1 MLGVSKPCVTGVC
14 ECHCISAV
22 PGGHYTI
29 EHIYARSNRTETV
42 DRTTNA
48 HKVARLVFGKKI
60 GTWRKGLGHLL
71 RSFANAKATQG
82 ISGKSQF
89 NKSLGTKLPKGQ
101 IRAPL
106 NNSKKQ
112 LVFPGLGF
120 QASAGPIYAAHD
132 RFF

>member
-1 MLGVSKPCVTGVC
+1 VLLTRRLHQTSIVRANGVS
-14 ECHCISAV
+14 V
-22 PGGHYTI
+22 PLAGWRWLPY
-29 EHIYARSNRTETV
+29 E
-42 DRTTNA
+42 
-48 HKVARLVFGKKI
+48 
-60 GTWRKGLGHLL
+60 TWRMGLGHLL